1 MEVSGGEALA
11 PEPEEGRSAGG
22 AAAAVLAERTPTRL
36 PAFGHEPFSGW
47 VHGRLE
53 PNGRLIIPATFR
65 YAFTEGLLYL
75 RARRD
80 ECLVAYTPT
89 AFRLLVDDALSANS
103 GGVVDPR
110 MRQDVYMFAPK
121 ASIDRQFR
129 VVLPAE
135 LRELV
140 PFGEEIVFGGQVEAL
155 HIYPAEG
162 FGRIQDQRRDAFDL
176 LLDSHPGLSTDPA

>member
-1 MEVSGGEALA
+1 MEISGGEALA
-11 PEPEEGRSAGG
+11 PEPEAGRSAGG
-22 AAAAVLAERTPTRL
+22 TAQAVLAEPAPSRL

-47 VHGRLE
+47 ANGRLE
-53 PNGRLIIPATFR
+53 PNGRLIIPAAFR

-75 RARRD
+75 RARRS

-89 AFRLLVDDALSANS
+89 AFRLLVDDALASNS

-121 ASIDRQFR
+121 ATIDRQFR

-135 LRELV
+135 LRAGAV
-140 PFGEEIVFGGQVEAL
+140 RRGDRVRRPGRG
-155 HIYPAEG
+155 PAHLP
-162 FGRIQDQRRDAFDL
+162 GRDVRSHPGRRDAFDL